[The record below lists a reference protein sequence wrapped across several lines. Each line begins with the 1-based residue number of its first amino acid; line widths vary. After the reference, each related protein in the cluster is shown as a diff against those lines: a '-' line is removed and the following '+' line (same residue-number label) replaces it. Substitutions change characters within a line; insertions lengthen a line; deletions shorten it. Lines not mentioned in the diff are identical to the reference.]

1 MLYYSQN
8 IEGKNHTGKF
18 VFMEI
23 VAGTARGLI
32 LNSPAETDEVRPT
45 SVRARRAFFDS
56 IGDLH
61 GKIFADIF
69 AGSGAMGLEAAS
81 RGAEKVYFFERE
93 LSVLK
98 IIEKN
103 CARVTRTGTKTEFS
117 LIRGEI
123 PPFRTDLARLASPQI
138 VFADPPYARSMGL
151 FKNVTAD
158 PRFRVWAGDAVLFWE
173 LPDKD
178 LMLEVPADPWKIVA
192 IRTCGPGR
200 FLELR
205 TVKR

>member
-1 MLYYSQN
+1 
-8 IEGKNHTGKF
+8 
-18 VFMEI
+18 MEI

-56 IGDLH
+56 IGDLT
-61 GKIFADIF
+61 GKVFADIY

-103 CARVTRTGTKTEFS
+103 CARVSRTGTTTEFS
-117 LIRGEI
+117 LIRGAV
-123 PPFRTDLARLASPQI
+123 PPFRTDLARLTPPDI
-138 VFADPPYARSMGL
+138 IFADPPYARSMEL
-151 FKNVTAD
+151 FKDVTAD
-158 PRFRVWAGDAVLFWE
+158 PRFRVWAENAVMFWE

-178 LMLEVPADPWKIVA
+178 LMLEVPADPWKVVA

-205 TVKR
+205 IVQK